1 MGTFIT
7 FPELFILIPLL
18 GGIICFFV
26 PRKFAANFA
35 ILFSLI
41 TLLVTIIALNYKNE
55 EFVSWNN
62 VSYEWLKQIGSTYYL
77 GIDGVGRML
86 TLLTAIGF
94 PIAMYAA
101 MYKSKMENSRAFFG
115 LMLLAETGIMGVFLA
130 YDALTFYFFWE
141 LALIPMYFLCSIWGG
156 AKRIQTTFKFF
167 VYTFVGS
174 LLMLVGIIYL
184 YSFTEAK
191 IFADGTRSL
200 HSFGITAFYHANIPP
215 ASAYW
220 LFWLFF
226 VAFAIKMPIFPLHT
240 WQPYTYNQSP
250 TSVTMILS
258 GIMVKMGL
266 LGVIRWLIPV
276 FPGVAL
282 QVADI
287 VIILSLIG
295 IVYASC
301 LAIVQ
306 DNIKKLVA
314 YSSIA
319 HIGLMCAA
327 LFSNTTIG
335 IQGTLLQMFNHGIN
349 IIALWLVVD
358 IIEKHTGV
366 KKLSGLGG
374 LATKA
379 PALTIALV
387 IIACANIALPLTNG
401 FVGEFMMFAGLWKL
415 NPWYAAV
422 AGLGVILAAVYT
434 LNMIQKIFFGEVVGN
449 TSTSTDINLY
459 QKILF
464 GLLIT
469 GIIYLGIYP
478 QQIIDMTSINLQFLG
493 NLK

>member
-1 MGTFIT
+1 MGTYIT
-7 FPELFILIPLL
+7 FPELFVLIPLL
-18 GGIICFFV
+18 GGIICFFL
-26 PRKFAANFA
+26 PKNLATNFA
-35 ILFSLI
+35 MFFALA
-41 TLLVTIIALNYKNE
+41 TLLVAFIALRFTSE
-55 EFVSWNN
+55 AHISWNN
-62 VSYEWLKQIGSTYYL
+62 VSYEWLKQLGSTYYL

-101 MYKSKMENSRAFFG
+101 MYKSKIENTRSFFG
-115 LMLLAETGIMGVFLA
+115 LMLLAEAGIMGVFLA

-156 AKRIQTTFKFF
+156 PKRIPTTFKFF

-184 YSFTEAK
+184 YSFTGPK
-191 IFADGTRSL
+191 VFNDGTTSM
-200 HSFGITAFYHANIPP
+200 HSFALTAFYHANIPP
-215 ASAYW
+215 TAASW

-226 VAFAIKMPIFPLHT
+226 AAFAIKMPIFPLHT
-240 WQPYTYNQSP
+240 WQPSTYNQSP
-250 TSVTMILS
+250 TPVTMVLS

-266 LGVIRWLIPV
+266 LGVIRWLIPI
-276 FPGVAL
+276 FPAVAIN
-282 QVADI
+282 VADI

-295 IVYASC
+295 IIYASC

-306 DNIKKLVA
+306 DNLKKLVA

-327 LFSNTTIG
+327 IFSSTTLG
-335 IQGTLLQMFNHGIN
+335 IQGAFLQMFNHGIN
-349 IIALWLVVD
+349 IIALWLVID
-358 IIEKHTGV
+358 IIEKQTGV
-366 KKLSGLGG
+366 KKLSQLGG

-387 IIACANIALPLTNG
+387 VIACANIALPLTNG
-401 FVGEFMMFAGLWKL
+401 FIGEFMMFAGLWKM

-434 LNMIQKIFFGEVVGN
+434 LNMIQKIFFGPVVEN
-449 TSTSTDINLY
+449 TAGSQDIGFF
-459 QKILF
+459 QKVVFAVI
-464 GLLIT
+464 II
-469 GIIYLGIYP
+469 GIIYLGIFP
-478 QQIIDMTSINLQFLG
+478 QQIIDMTSINLQLMG
-493 NLK
+493 NIE

>member
-1 MGTFIT
+1 MGTYIT

-18 GGIICFFV
+18 GGIICFFL
-26 PRKFAANFA
+26 PKNLATNFA
-35 ILFSLI
+35 MFFALA
-41 TLLVTIIALNYKNE
+41 TLLVAMIALRYTGDGYKS
-55 EFVSWNN
+55 FNN
-62 VSYEWLKQIGSTYYL
+62 VSYEWLKQLGSTYYL
-77 GIDGVGRML
+77 GIDGIGRML

-101 MYKSKMENSRAFFG
+101 MYKSKIENTKSFFG
-115 LMLLAETGIMGVFLA
+115 LMLLAEAGIMGVFLA

-156 AKRIQTTFKFF
+156 SKRIQTTFKFF
-167 VYTFVGS
+167 VYTFIGS

-184 YSFTEAK
+184 YSFTGPK
-191 IFADGTRSL
+191 IFNDGTRSA
-200 HSFGITAFYHANIPP
+200 HSFALSAFYQANIPP
-215 ASAYW
+215 TAASW

-226 VAFAIKMPIFPLHT
+226 AAFAIKMPIFPLHT
-240 WQPYTYNQSP
+240 WQPSTYNQSP
-250 TSVTMILS
+250 TPVTMVLS

-266 LGVIRWLIPV
+266 LGVIRWLIPI
-276 FPGVAL
+276 FPAVAL
-282 QVADI
+282 NVSNI
-287 VIILSLIG
+287 VIIFCLIG
-295 IVYASC
+295 IIYASC

-306 DNIKKLVA
+306 DNLKKLVA

-327 LFSNTTIG
+327 IFSSTTIG
-335 IQGTLLQMFNHGIN
+335 IQGAFLQMFNHGIN
-349 IIALWLVVD
+349 IIALWLVIDV
-358 IIEKHTGV
+358 IEKQTGV
-366 KKLSGLGG
+366 KKLSQLGG

-401 FVGEFMMFAGLWKL
+401 FIGEFMMFAGLWKM

-434 LNMIQKIFFGEVVGN
+434 LNMIQKIFFGPVVE
-449 TSTSTDINLY
+449 STASSQDIGLF
-459 QKILF
+459 QKVLF
-464 GLLIT
+464 AVIIT
-469 GIIYLGIYP
+469 GIIYLGIFP
-478 QQIIDMTSINLQFLG
+478 QQIIDMTSINLQLMG

>member
-1 MGTFIT
+1 MGTYIT
-7 FPELFILIPLL
+7 FPELFILIPLF
-18 GGIICFFV
+18 GGIICFLL
-26 PRKFAANFA
+26 PKRFAANFA
-35 ILFSLI
+35 MFFSLA
-41 TLLVTIIALNYKNE
+41 TLTVAIVALKFSNDEYI
-55 EFVSWNN
+55 SWNN

-94 PIAMYAA
+94 PIAIYAGL
-101 MYKSKMENSRAFFG
+101 YKKNLENIRAFVG
-115 LMLLAETGIMGVFLA
+115 LLLLAEAGIMGVFLA
-130 YDALTFYFFWE
+130 YDALVFYFYWE

-156 AKRIQTTFKFF
+156 DKRIQTTFKFF
-167 VYTFVGS
+167 VYTFIGS

-191 IFADGTRSL
+191 VFADGTRSL
-200 HSFGITAFYHANIPP
+200 HSFSLTAFYHARVP
-215 ASAYW
+215 AESTAW

-226 VAFAIKMPIFPLHT
+226 AAFAIKMPIFPLHT
-240 WQPYTYNQSP
+240 WQPATYDQSP
-250 TSVTMILS
+250 TAVTMILS

-266 LGVIRWLIPV
+266 LGVIRWLIPI
-276 FPGVAL
+276 FPAVAV

-306 DNIKKLVA
+306 DNLKKLVA

-327 LFSNTTIG
+327 LFSSTTLG
-335 IQGTLLQMFNHGIN
+335 IQGAFLQMFNHGIN

-358 IIEKHTGV
+358 VIEKHTGV
-366 KKLSGLGG
+366 KRLSELGG

-379 PALTIALV
+379 PSLTIALV
-387 IIACANIALPLTNG
+387 VIACANIALPLTNG
-401 FVGEFMMFAGLWKL
+401 FVGEFMMFAGLWKM

-434 LNMIQKIFFGEVVGN
+434 LNMIQKIFFGEVVQS
-449 TSTSTDINLY
+449 TSASTDINLY
-459 QKILF
+459 QKVLF
-464 GLLIT
+464 GVLIT
-469 GIIYLGIYP
+469 GIIYLGIFP
-478 QQIIDMTSINLQFLG
+478 QQIIDMTSINLKLLG